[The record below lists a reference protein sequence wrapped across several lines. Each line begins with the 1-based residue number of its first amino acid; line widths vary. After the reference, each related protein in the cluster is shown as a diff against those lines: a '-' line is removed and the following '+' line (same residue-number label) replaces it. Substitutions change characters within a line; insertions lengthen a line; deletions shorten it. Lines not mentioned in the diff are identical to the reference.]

1 MKREEHKEIIQKI
14 MANAGNQGELSLLLT
29 QLSED
34 YEKVLTESETA
45 TANVATLNTDNENLR
60 RVNMEL
66 FLKVGHPKQ
75 DTHADDKGGNPDPE
89 IKGQTELTFEKL
101 FDENGGLK

>member
-1 MKREEHKEIIQKI
+1 MKREEHKELVQKI
-14 MANAGNQGELSLLLT
+14 MANAGNQAELSMLLT

-45 TANVATLNTDNENLR
+45 TTNVTNLTTDNENLR

-66 FLKVGHPKQ
+66 FLKVGHTKQ
-75 DTHADDKGGNPDPE
+75 DNPADDKGGNPTDNGGIP
-89 IKGQTELTFEKL
+89 ELTFEKL